1 MFKEIIKPTLTLI
14 VIAVV
19 VSMLLAF
26 TYNTADIADL
36 GGALTAAELEE
47 YAPIVLPG
55 STKLV
60 SAKAETSDEGIN
72 AIYLD
77 EGGSGSAFMVT
88 TKGYGGDL
96 VLLIGI
102 DSDGKIAG
110 AQTIENSE
118 TPGLGERAVK
128 AEYLDQF
135 KGKGESGTVTVKKQ
149 GEGGDV
155 DAIAGSTISSLAVGD
170 AMNRVLAAYQEV
182 KEDLG

>member
-1 MFKEIIKPTLTLI
+1 MFKEIIKPTLTII

-19 VSMLLAF
+19 VSTLLAF
-26 TYNTADIADL
+26 TYNAAGIADL
-36 GGALTAAELEE
+36 GGALTPAELEE
-47 YAPIVLPG
+47 YAPVVLPG

-60 SAKAETSDEGIN
+60 SAKTEVSSEGID
-72 AIYLD
+72 AVYRD

-96 VLLIGI
+96 VILIGI
-102 DSDGKIAG
+102 DSEGKIAG

-128 AEYLDQF
+128 AEYLDKF
-135 KGKGESGTVTVKKQ
+135 RGKGESGIVTVKKP

-170 AMNRVLAAYQEV
+170 AMNLALAAYQEV
-182 KEDLG
+182 KGELE